1 MSELLQNAKENW
13 SFLLVSLAIV
23 IVAVILAKIVER
35 CIGFRNDERIRVRRT
50 VFIGIFSAISAVL
63 MVLEFPLLFI
73 APGFYKLDF
82 SELPVLICG
91 FAYGPMAGVIAEFLK
106 IFLKLLIKGTS
117 TAFVGELA
125 NFVVGI
131 MLILPAS
138 IIYHI
143 KKSRK
148 SALIGMGA
156 GIVLMTVFGT
166 IFNAVY
172 LLPTFAALFHMDLN
186 EIVAMGTAVNGG
198 IKDVT
203 TFVCFCVA
211 PFNLIKGV
219 AVSVLTFLL
228 YKRLSPMIHKAAE
241 DTLRSN

>member
-1 MSELLQNAKENW
+1 MD
-13 SFLLVSLAIV
+13 
-23 IVAVILAKIVER
+23 R
-35 CIGFRNDERIRVRRT
+35 HYTYTRR
-50 VFIGIFSAISAVL
+50 
-63 MVLEFPLLFI
+63 
-73 APGFYKLDF
+73 
-82 SELPVLICG
+82 
-91 FAYGPMAGVIAEFLK
+91 FLK

-186 EIVAMGTAVNGG
+186 EIIAMGTAVNGG

-203 TFVCFCVA
+203 TFVCF
-211 PFNLIKGV
+211 
-219 AVSVLTFLL
+219 
-228 YKRLSPMIHKAAE
+228 
-241 DTLRSN
+241 